1 MSFKIKENVA
11 WVGKIG
17 WELRRFH
24 GEEYST
30 PRWMCS
36 EQFIEFLNSPEARD
50 IIKKHHYFSS
60 KEDVFAWIGGTK
72 PIGGSYTV
80 PQEWLK

>member
-60 KEDVFAWIGGTK
+60 KEDVFTWIEVVLSLSEDLIPCPRNG
-72 PIGGSYTV
+72 
-80 PQEWLK
+80 